1 MFDLF
6 GNERLIKWKE
16 FREQLET
23 ADDPYQSVVDLWIK
37 APFVSPFLDHQNPGS
52 WPDPWHLVL
61 DDRLDQLAIVLGML
75 YTLKLTRRFMESE
88 YEIHMSII
96 DDKNK
101 DFFLVIDGYVL
112 NLEYGSAKPAECFDS
127 LRDSKMVFSGKAL
140 P

>member
-1 MFDLF
+1 MFDVF

-16 FREQLET
+16 FREYLET
-23 ADDPYQSVVDLWIK
+23 ADDPCQSVVDLWIR
-37 APFVSPFLDHQNPGS
+37 APFVNAFLDHQNPGS

-61 DDRLDQLAIVLGML
+61 DDRIDQLAIVLGML
-75 YTLKLTRRFMESE
+75 YTLKLTRRFIDSE

-96 DDKNK
+96 GDRSP

-112 NLEYGSAKPAECFDS
+112 NFEYGSAKPIEHFDN
-127 LRDSKMVFSGKAL
+127 LRGSKIIFSGKEL